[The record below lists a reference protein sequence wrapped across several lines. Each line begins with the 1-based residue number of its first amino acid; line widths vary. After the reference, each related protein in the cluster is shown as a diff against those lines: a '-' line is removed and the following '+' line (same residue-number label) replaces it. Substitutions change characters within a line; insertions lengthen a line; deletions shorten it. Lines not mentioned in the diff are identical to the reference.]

1 VSDDRPY
8 RLLTVLGPTAAGK
21 TRVAVAA
28 ARAVGGEIVSADSR
42 QVYRGMDIGT
52 GKDLAE
58 YGDVP
63 HHLIDILEP
72 DEDFSVFDF
81 TRRFAE
87 TSDGIRARGRVP
99 VMCGGSALYLDA
111 VLRGYRMSAVPENP
125 ALREELALLQND
137 EIADRLR
144 ALKPELHNST
154 DLDTRERMIRAVEI
168 ATHDRDRGVVP
179 TEPPRSLTVGLAVE
193 PEELRRRIRTRLRAR
208 MDAGLVDE
216 ARRLAERIPLARF
229 TYFGLEYKHL
239 AMLLRGKVNVEDMEH
254 ALARDIA
261 AFAKRQRTWFR
272 KMERNGVVI
281 HWFAPDDLDG
291 IPGLV
296 RGAEFDR
303 TP

>member
-1 VSDDRPY
+1 MSDDRPY

-21 TRVAVAA
+21 TRVAVVA
-28 ARAVGGEIVSADSR
+28 ARAIGGEIVSADSR

-87 TSDGIRARGRVP
+87 TCDGIRARCRVP

-111 VLRGYRMSAVPENP
+111 VLRGYGMSAVPENP
-125 ALREELALLQND
+125 ALREELGLLPND

-168 ATHDRDRGVVP
+168 ATHDRDHGVTP

-193 PEELRRRIRTRLRAR
+193 PEELRRRIRARLRAR

-216 ARRLAERIPLARF
+216 ARRLARRVPLARF

-239 AMLLRGKVNVEDMEH
+239 AMLLRGEVNVEDMEH

-281 HWFAPDDLDG
+281 HWFAPEDVEAIVDF
-291 IPGLV
+291 V
-296 RGAEFDR
+296 RGASFDY